1 MKGATEK
8 LTYYILENA
17 KADNFY
23 EILVQCARKFPN
35 LSPAFIEEITKE
47 VYNLNGWRNDKHTSK
62 PSRLI
67 KREARKQQ
75 WEQLF
80 KAYYGEDYDPRGCYR
95 ASKDKGSS

>member
-1 MKGATEK
+1 MITKK
-8 LTYYILENA
+8 LTEYILTHA
-17 KADNFY
+17 RADNFY

-47 VYNLNGWRNDKHTSK
+47 VYNLKGWRNDKHTSK
-62 PSRLI
+62 ASRLI
-67 KREARKQQ
+67 SREAKIRQ